1 MMRQVHDPCHNAHL
15 AMRSLG
21 VRWRVCPASGR
32 LSQGHGEAWW
42 VTAATTARS
51 SAATDSISVLVSVKV
66 YSTALTCTQS
76 HVVPAVLAECVL
88 AHVTCPDLLGAGK
101 ALSPGRLGA
110 YRSDVRSL
118 WQNCS

>member
-1 MMRQVHDPCHNAHL
+1 
-15 AMRSLG
+15 MRSLG

-66 YSTALTCTQS
+66 YSTALTCTQL
-76 HVVPAVLAECVL
+76 HVVVRVLAGRVL
-88 AHVTCPDLLGAGK
+88 AHVTCSYLLGARN
-101 ALSPGRLGA
+101 ALMPGPWGMQR
-110 YRSDVRSL
+110 
-118 WQNCS
+118 